1 MITKKINYAEA
12 AKRFQESHNEVEIVE
27 NTFISWTKK
36 AKFFDKIVQDYF
48 ESIPKDVFKNKS
60 IHPIRRKEKKLN
72 SYFSKRSKK
81 QKKEKSTIE
90 QVINKRKQ
98 TCLQKYGTDNP
109 SKVESIKEKKRIT
122 SKKNWNVEQPLAAKQ
137 IRERIAKTNIEKYG
151 GVAPAQDASI
161 RNKMVKSNI
170 ERYGVPHYSMTE
182 AYKVQQSKIINC
194 ASNVEVTLKDWL
206 QAINYTKTLPSQIT
220 INQWFPFADS
230 IKEEELI
237 EKIEEY
243 NSYKTHLEHFIEKQ
257 LNLKHYNKK
266 PPELEK
272 LYRPDFKI
280 NDSLYLNIDGLYW
293 HKEDYRDKQYHMLLR
308 KEFEKSNLRL
318 LQFREDEIKSKLN
331 IVKSMI
337 NNASKGISKKVYG
350 RNTEIKDVANKQAIN
365 FLNANHLKGAKNAKH
380 IGLFDKDNNLISLLS
395 WKIYKNICKIERFC
409 SLVDTVVIGGL
420 SKLLSELEKR
430 LVNQVNEYHYWVD
443 LRYGSGNQLKN
454 FGYYISHETI
464 GFDWTDGKNC
474 YNRLH
479 CTASETKSEK
489 EEAATKK
496 LFKLYD
502 AGQRLWIK
510 RIPPAN

>member
-1 MITKKINYAEA
+1 MTTKKINYTEA
-12 AKRFQESHNEVEIVE
+12 AKRFEEFHNEVEIVE

-60 IHPIRRKEKKLN
+60 IHPSRRKEKKLDT
-72 SYFSKRSKK
+72 YFSKRPKK
-81 QKKEKSTIE
+81 QKKEKLTTE
-90 QVINKRKQ
+90 QIIIKRKN
-98 TCLQKYGTDNP
+98 TCLQKYGVDNP
-109 SKVESIKEKKRIT
+109 SKIDSIKEKKRIT

-137 IRERIAKTNIEKYG
+137 IRERITKTNIEKYG
-151 GVAPAQDASI
+151 GAAPAHDASI
-161 RNKMVKSNI
+161 RNKMIKSNI

-182 AYKVQQSKIINC
+182 TFKNQQSKIISCINDQ
-194 ASNVEVTLKDWL
+194 EITLKDWL
-206 QAINYTKTLPSQIT
+206 QTTNYTKSLPSQIT
-220 INQWFPFADS
+220 INQWFPFIET

-237 EKIEEY
+237 EKIDEY
-243 NSYKTHLEHFIEKQ
+243 NSYKTHLEHFVEKQ

-272 LYRPDFKI
+272 LYRPDFKV
-280 NDSLYLNIDGLYW
+280 NDSLYVNIDGLYW

-308 KEFEKSNLRL
+308 KEFEKHNLRL
-318 LQFREDEIKSKLN
+318 LQFREDEIRIKFD

-337 NNASKGISKKVYG
+337 NNASKGISRKIYG
-350 RNTEIKDVANKQAIN
+350 RNTSIKDVTNKQATD

-380 IGLFDKDNNLISLLS
+380 IGLFDKDNNLISILS
-395 WKIYKNICKIERFC
+395 WKTYKNICKIERFC
-409 SLVDTVVIGGL
+409 SLVNTVVIGGL
-420 SKLLSELEKR
+420 SKLLTELEKR
-430 LVNQVNEYHYWVD
+430 LSEQVNQYHYWVD

-454 FGYYISHETI
+454 FGYEISHETI

-474 YNRLH
+474 FNRLY
-479 CTASETKSEK
+479 CTASETKTEK
-489 EEAATKK
+489 EMAAAKK

-510 RIPPAN
+510 KKQ